1 MEDQGRISIREVNT
15 AEELEHALA
24 VRVKVLEAEQGFAH
38 DINVDGLDEFAD
50 HVLIL
55 DDGVPV
61 ATARL
66 TVTDSGEGKIAR
78 IAVLGSHRGVG
89 LGKRLIRGLEGV
101 AKRRGLRT
109 LHVEPHAHLEPFF
122 RVLGYERITEPVTV
136 GPHRL
141 LGMVKRL

>member
-66 TVTDSGEGKIAR
+66 APEQA
-78 IAVLGSHRGVG
+78 
-89 LGKRLIRGLEGV
+89 
-101 AKRRGLRT
+101 
-109 LHVEPHAHLEPFF
+109 
-122 RVLGYERITEPVTV
+122 
-136 GPHRL
+136 
-141 LGMVKRL
+141 